1 MISRIAVSWSQAY
14 CHQTLQCIFPW
25 ITVPKANSRLFQQVF
40 CRCQQSCT
48 WPWTSWVWSFYH
60 TFSLQIG
67 SVVTLGLRLPTQPSI
82 ALRSAGM
89 FVNEISHRGFLQEDK
104 RSLPSIKTK
113 KVRSFFKH
121 LMFTQLSC
129 EGVKGWRCFC
139 LKHDIDLLKNI
150 YIYIIY
156 AGSYMAYSREGRFSF
171 YKVLEWE
178 VCRHCVNISYWT
190 QGYSTWKI
198 IQVGK

>member
-14 CHQTLQCIFPW
+14 CRQTLQCIFPW

-67 SVVTLGLRLPTQPSI
+67 SVVTLGLRLPSQPSI

-150 YIYIIY
+150 YNICGCIYGVL
-156 AGSYMAYSREGRFSF
+156 ARG
-171 YKVLEWE
+171 KVLLL
-178 VCRHCVNISYWT
+178 
-190 QGYSTWKI
+190 QGSGGRGLPALCKYFLLNTGMFHLEDHPSW
-198 IQVGK
+198 